1 MDLLHTPYCLVF
13 CGDMIPCVDANNTP
27 GAVAASSVAAP
38 EVSQQICEIF
48 TEQAVPLQR
57 DRVCDTNTTTNEVET
72 PRGSLMLVLRKY

>member
-48 TEQAVPLQR
+48 TEQSHYKEIEYATQIRPLMR
-57 DRVCDTNTTTNEVET
+57 WKHL
-72 PRGSLMLVLRKY
+72 GGH